1 MRYLAISYFIY
12 LLFQLLY
19 IGFRDTYGI
28 PMFLLMMQRYQM
40 VFKYPNK
47 NIIKY
52 LFFRVFS
59 LMF

>member
-28 PMFLLMMQRYQM
+28 PMFLLMTQRYQM

-47 NIIKY
+47 NTIKY
-52 LFFRVFS
+52 LFFV
-59 LMF
+59 